1 MQTHLDGNAERIAD
15 LRRRMARYD
24 WPKFIVV
31 EGPIGVGKTTL
42 ARNLARILKY
52 PLLLEPATE
61 NPFLD
66 KFYRERR
73 RNALPTQ
80 IYFLLNRARQLS
92 GLSHDPLVQPM
103 LIADYLMD
111 KDRLFA
117 QLTLDPNELR
127 LYEEVYATLDL
138 HPPDPDLVIYLQA
151 PVNLLRDRIRR
162 RGIEFEQQMDP
173 RYLESVAETYAK
185 FFHYYDH
192 AALLVVNAA
201 EIDFAH
207 NLRHLEAM
215 LDCIRETTGR
225 RRYFNPNR
233 SLL

>member
-1 MQTHLDGNAERIAD
+1 MHNHLDGKATQLAQ
-15 LRRRMARYD
+15 LCSRMAHRD

-42 ARNLARILKY
+42 AHNLAEILRY
-52 PLLLEPATE
+52 PLLLEPATQ

-66 KFYRERR
+66 RFYRERR
-73 RNALPTQ
+73 RHALPTQ
-80 IYFLLNRARQLS
+80 IFFLLNRARQLS
-92 GLSHDPLVQPM
+92 NLSQNPIVPPV

-127 LYEEVYATLDL
+127 LYEEIYANLEL
-138 HPPDPDLVIYLQA
+138 NPPIPDLVIYLQA
-151 PVNLLRDRIRR
+151 PVNLLLDRIHQ
-162 RGIEFEQQMDP
+162 RGIEFEQQMDS
-173 RYLESVAETYAK
+173 RYIESVAEAYAK
-185 FFHYYDH
+185 FFHFYDN

-207 NLRHLEAM
+207 NLNHLEA
-215 LDCIRETTGR
+215 LLNCIQDTTGR
-225 RRYFNPNR
+225 RRYFNPNP